1 MNTAAL
7 LIGGNSPLRSW
18 RYAGAIA
25 GMNALGKALAALL
38 LTLVAMPAAPARA
51 QEASGI
57 SYINPFPEGDTY
69 VLQAYGDQFA
79 EGILGGLVESFAG
92 DNRVQVSRK
101 HRALSGIARIDFE
114 DELKAEEASRD
125 TVHIGVVMIGVGD
138 RIHIRAGNRDRL
150 ILGSPEWREEYGRR
164 VDRLI
169 KTLKRRGIA
178 IYWVGQPIMRR
189 PEANDPAQ
197 MMNDIVRDKTYLNGI
212 KFIDIQAHFADEA
225 GSYAAYGPDITGKQR
240 LLREGDGVLFTDAGN
255 RKLAHFVEQ
264 EIKRD
269 LVQAK
274 AERAVPLAGSE
285 SEQKR
290 VNASRARATSVPDA
304 PWRETTTTPP
314 KDTKAGQ
321 PKAAPAADT
330 TGEQKADNG
339 RITLKT
345 IGASG
350 REESVTLDILRPAIP
365 AAVISLITR
374 KETGDKPSQM
384 GDVVADEVGG
394 GVVVLSSITPAA
406 PTAGA
411 SRRLAPS
418 LSPYYQVLIKGEPL
432 PSKPG
437 RADDFTWPK
446 VEYQLAPEPPAPR
459 LPRSSGPKPPPRS

>member
-1 MNTAAL
+1 MT
-7 LIGGNSPLRSW
+7 
-18 RYAGAIA
+18 
-25 GMNALGKALAALL
+25 ALGKALCALL
-38 LTLVAMPAAPARA
+38 VVLVAMPAMPAVA
-51 QEASGI
+51 QEATGI
-57 SYINPFPEGDTY
+57 SYITPFPEGDTY

-79 EGILGGLVESFAG
+79 EGILGGLNESFAG
-92 DNRVQVSRK
+92 DGRVQVSRK

-114 DELKAEEASRD
+114 DELKLEDASRD
-125 TVHIGVVMIGVGD
+125 KVHIGVVMIGVGD
-138 RIHIRAGNRDRL
+138 RIHIRSGNRDRL

-169 KTLKRRGIA
+169 KALKRRGIA

-189 PEANDPAQ
+189 FEANDSAQ
-197 MMNDIVRDKTYLNGI
+197 MMNDIVRDKAYLNGI

-225 GSYAAYGPDITGKQR
+225 GNYAAYGPDITGKQR

-274 AERAVPLAGSE
+274 AERAVPLAGTE

-290 VNASRARATSVPDA
+290 INASRVRAPASLPDA
-304 PWRETTTTPP
+304 PWRETTTTVPAKDP
-314 KDTKAGQ
+314 KAPGQ
-321 PKAAPAADT
+321 PKASAGPDT

-345 IGASG
+345 IGANG
-350 REESVTLDILRPAIP
+350 REESVTLDLLRPAIP

-374 KETGDKPSQM
+374 KETGDRPTQM

-394 GVVVLSSITPAA
+394 GVVVLSSITPVAA
-406 PTAGA
+406 TAGA
-411 SRRLAPS
+411 SRALAPS
-418 LSPYYQVLIKGEPL
+418 LSPYYQVLIKGEPVA
-432 PSKPG
+432 PKPG
-437 RADDFTWPK
+437 RADDFTWPR
-446 VEYQLAPEPPAPR
+446 VEYQLAPESPAAR
-459 LPRSSGPKPPPRS
+459 LPRSSGPKLPPRS